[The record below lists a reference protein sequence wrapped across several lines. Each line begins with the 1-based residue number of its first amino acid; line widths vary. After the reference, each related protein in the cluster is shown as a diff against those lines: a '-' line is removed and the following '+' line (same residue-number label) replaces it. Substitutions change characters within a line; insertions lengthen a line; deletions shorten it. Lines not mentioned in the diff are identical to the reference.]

1 MKVLDCMILFL
12 DFFDKIV
19 FKLIKISS
27 RRYKNA
33 PCISREVPKC
43 LRTWPYLFYLAQ
55 NSTDFPE
62 SFFSRDVFLEI
73 IDHPISA
80 IDSKKSKSLVRW
92 KESDCAMKKS
102 KIKGKSVFHK
112 VIPFCNED
120 FVQNT
125 IQGRGLRYFQT

>member
-1 MKVLDCMILFL
+1 MPLVSPEKYQNAYEHG
-12 DFFDKIV
+12 
-19 FKLIKISS
+19 LI
-27 RRYKNA
+27 YFTL
-33 PCISREVPKC
+33 PP
-43 LRTWPYLFYLAQ
+43 

-62 SFFSRDVFLEI
+62 TFFSRDVFLEI